1 MKQKQAEI
9 RGAAP
14 GSGRSALRGDAEE
27 RLAAAESGPEAGRAA
42 AGEGAVPAGRTGGD
56 GLRAEAAAGN
66 GGGFA
71 ARIEEPY
78 GGPLVGARSE
88 DGSGR
93 AERNEVRRAG
103 GDSPNAPGGRRR
115 NAGGGGPRLMK
126 GAAVM
131 GIAMLASKTLGTLQK
146 IPLQNIAGDRVF
158 GIYNAVYPLYQLLL
172 VMVTAGFP
180 VAVSLLVAEREAAGD
195 REGSSRVLTASV
207 WLLSAGGAAGFL
219 LLWTGSRNVAA
230 WLGDDAAASAVR
242 ASALAF
248 WVAPA
253 MAAFRGYYQGRGQML
268 PSAVSQ
274 LSEQTVRVAGMLLL
288 LMLGWHLG
296 WPDDRLAAGAT
307 AGSAI
312 GGLAGLIVIAA
323 YWLRERRADKLA
335 DRDSRPD
342 GRVGDRADPNETDV
356 QASGMQAEHKHV
368 ALGQL
373 EQEGTSGRQQAR
385 RTEMQQARA
394 EQDGSGP
401 AAARGPMAERAANE
415 RGAGLLGLM
424 RRLAWLAVPV
434 TLGALAVPVLN
445 VVDAFTVPR
454 LLRGTGLAQDE
465 AMALFGLYS
474 RGQPLV
480 QLVVMVAGA
489 MGGALVPALAG
500 ARASGDGAAVRQ
512 QAALIL
518 RAAWGIGA
526 AAALGLALLAE
537 PINVML
543 YADAAG
549 TRTFALVGCTAL
561 AGTVS
566 ALAAAVLQ
574 GLGAVRTPALLM
586 LAAAAMKAA
595 FNAALVP
602 ALGTVG
608 AACAGIAALTAAALL
623 GSAAVS
629 RAAGAA
635 MPARRAAGM
644 GLALACMAAVLVL
657 AERGG
662 APLLGLALPP
672 RAAAAALALGGTALG
687 GAAFAAAVLRFG
699 GVTAR
704 ELRALPGG
712 DALAARLSRWRLLPR
727 GA

>member
-1 MKQKQAEI
+1 MWTLDGKDAKRGGEGLEDVGKRLGGRRTVVPADGDRCLIGGGIVKTTDGVTVMEGGDPGDGTRETVEGTAVAGGGLGGSSGPGPGFM
-9 RGAAP
+9 RGAA
-14 GSGRSALRGDAEE
+14 
-27 RLAAAESGPEAGRAA
+27 
-42 AGEGAVPAGRTGGD
+42 
-56 GLRAEAAAGN
+56 
-66 GGGFA
+66 
-71 ARIEEPY
+71 
-78 GGPLVGARSE
+78 
-88 DGSGR
+88 
-93 AERNEVRRAG
+93 
-103 GDSPNAPGGRRR
+103 
-115 NAGGGGPRLMK
+115 LM
-126 GAAVM
+126 GV
-131 GIAMLASKTLGTLQK
+131 AMLISKTLGTLQK

-195 REGSSRVLTASV
+195 RHGSGRVLTASV
-207 WLLSAGGAAGFL
+207 WLLSLSGAIGFI
-219 LLWTGSRNVAA
+219 LLWTGSRHVAV
-230 WLGDDAAASAVR
+230 WLGDEDAAAAVK
-242 ASALAF
+242 ASASAF

-253 MAAFRGYYQGRGQML
+253 MAAFRGYYQGRGNML
-268 PSAVSQ
+268 PSAASQ
-274 LSEQTVRVAGMLLL
+274 LAEQFTRVAGMLALL
-288 LMLGWHLG
+288 LVGWRLG
-296 WPDDRLAAGAT
+296 WPDAKLAAGAT

-312 GGLAGLIVIAA
+312 GGLAGLTVIAA
-323 YWLRERRADKLA
+323 YWARDKRLRGAMSRGSVDVDGELNAEQQKEEQESTVKAGNEDTASASGNSMLRLMRKLA
-335 DRDSRPD
+335 
-342 GRVGDRADPNETDV
+342 
-356 QASGMQAEHKHV
+356 
-368 ALGQL
+368 
-373 EQEGTSGRQQAR
+373 
-385 RTEMQQARA
+385 
-394 EQDGSGP
+394 
-401 AAARGPMAERAANE
+401 
-415 RGAGLLGLM
+415 LL
-424 RRLAWLAVPV
+424 AIPV

-454 LLRGTGLAQDE
+454 LLRGDGIGQAE

-489 MGGALVPALAG
+489 MGGALVPALAA
-500 ARASGDGAAVRQ
+500 ARASGDEAGLRQ
-512 QAALIL
+512 RSALVL

-566 ALAAAVLQ
+566 ALTAAVLQ

-586 LAAAAMKAA
+586 LAAAALKAA
-595 FNAALVP
+595 LNAALVP
-602 ALGTVG
+602 AWGMAG

-623 GSAAVS
+623 GSAAVRRS
-629 RAAGAA
+629 AGAA
-635 MPARRAAGM
+635 MPARSAAGM
-644 GLALACMAAVLVL
+644 GLALAVMAAALVL

-687 GAAFAAAVLRFG
+687 GALFAAAVLRFG

-712 DALAARLSRWRLLPR
+712 DALAARLIRWRLLPP